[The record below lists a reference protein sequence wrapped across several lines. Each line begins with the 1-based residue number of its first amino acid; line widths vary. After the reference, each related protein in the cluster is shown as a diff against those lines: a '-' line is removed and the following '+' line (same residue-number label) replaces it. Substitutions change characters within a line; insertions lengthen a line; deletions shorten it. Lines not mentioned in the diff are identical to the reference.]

1 MSLLI
6 LGMDGLILAI
16 LVKVLGFKYL
26 FGVLICMFL
35 LTKMKWSTS
44 PDTMGHLAI
53 LSYKIPILV
62 S

>member
-6 LGMDGLILAI
+6 LGMDGLIFAI

-26 FGVLICMFL
+26 FAVFMCIFL
-35 LTKMKWSTS
+35 LTKMKWSTFS
-44 PDTMGHLAI
+44 DTKGHLAI
-53 LSYKIPILV
+53 LVYKIPILA